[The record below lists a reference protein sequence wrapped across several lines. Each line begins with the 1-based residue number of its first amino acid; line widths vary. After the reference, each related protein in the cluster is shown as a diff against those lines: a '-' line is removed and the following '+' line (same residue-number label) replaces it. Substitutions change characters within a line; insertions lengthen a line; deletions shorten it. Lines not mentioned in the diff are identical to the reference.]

1 MFRKGPQHTATNP
14 ASRHLQTSQVLVL
27 TFVPHAIPLLGS
39 FFILLDG
46 KSTRRFLFVVFSN
59 SYQSSIEAFI
69 GFSVL
74 VHTFVPHAIPL
85 LGSLLIILDGNRGT
99 TSSSFLKKCNS
110 NTHALSVFAQS
121 RQEVSVWLNVS
132 SQVNYEIPS

>member
-46 KSTRRFLFVVFSN
+46 KSTRRFLFIVFSN

-85 LGSLLIILDGNRGT
+85 LGSLLIILDGKSIGGLLLVVF
-99 TSSSFLKKCNS
+99 SK
-110 NTHALSVFAQS
+110 SVIQILMLY
-121 RQEVSVWLNVS
+121 RCLLNLGKRS
-132 SQVNYEIPS
+132 LFG

>member
-85 LGSLLIILDGNRGT
+85 LGSLLIILDGKSIGGLLLVVF
-99 TSSSFLKKCNS
+99 SK
-110 NTHALSVFAQS
+110 SVIQILMLY
-121 RQEVSVWLNVS
+121 RCLLNLGKRS
-132 SQVNYEIPS
+132 LFG

>member
-85 LGSLLIILDGNRGT
+85 LGSLLIILDGKSIGGLLLVVF
-99 TSSSFLKKCNS
+99 SK
-110 NTHALSVFAQS
+110 SVIQILMLY
-121 RQEVSVWLNVS
+121 RCLLNLGKRS
-132 SQVNYEIPS
+132 LFD